1 MILKSLRTV
10 LDIAQQAGATAP
22 QLGIVP
28 GPNGALAIICAW
40 DHAGHTHEV
49 ATHYTG
55 QEVETATPEQ
65 FAASL
70 AVLAQ
75 EAADQAAR
83 IVNASLT
90 PMQVQGRIASAARQ
104 TPAALAAQELGRI
117 AEASKA

>member
-1 MILKSLRTV
+1 MILEQLRAALEIT
-10 LDIAQQAGATAP
+10 QQSGAAAP

-28 GPNGALAIICAW
+28 GPNGALAIIAAW

-49 ATHYTG
+49 AMHYTPA
-55 QEVETATPEQ
+55 EVEAATPEQ

-70 AVLAQ
+70 ALLAQ

-83 IVNASLT
+83 TINASLT
-90 PMQVQGRIASAARQ
+90 PMQIQSRIATAARQ